1 MYGKILVPLDGS
13 ELAETALRLAELIPS
28 QALRLMIVEPVKLSA
43 ARKRWAR
50 GEEWTPTGA
59 SWLVPSASAYL
70 NVLAIPFRE
79 QARDVEVVVTTGKP
93 GECIVEASS
102 DVDLVVMATRGSGAS
117 RFLIG
122 SVADYVA
129 RHATAPTLLL
139 RDEHATV
146 TAVTRLI
153 VPLDGSVRSEEAL
166 PLAVALQRQ
175 LGAAIRLVRI
185 IDPAISLATTDELK
199 REAEAYLERQMQQME
214 ETAGASR
221 EVRVCRVGSV
231 TESLLAVAEP
241 GDLFVMA
248 SRRRG
253 HVGQLLIGSVTA
265 AVVRR
270 APVPVVLVP
279 ATPGGMAS
287 ALRGARTRGS
297 DALGG

>member
-28 QALRLMIVEPVKLSA
+28 QALRLMTVEPVKLSA

-59 SWLVPSASAYL
+59 SWLVSSASAYL

-79 QARDVEVVVTTGKP
+79 HARDVEVMVTTGKP

-253 HVGQLLIGSVTA
+253 HVGQLLIGSVAA